1 MNDNDGKS
9 NSLISYCKEFD
20 RQVKSVIYFVRK
32 AVDVEF
38 WHRDSELQMKYYL
51 MKKNLCEI
59 ICVYLIH
66 NFVIFV
72 LNIFSPWC
80 GCSKDG

>member
-20 RQVKSVIYFVRK
+20 RQVTSVIYFVRK
-32 AVDVEF
+32 AVDVDF
-38 WHRDSELQMKYYL
+38 LHRANELHMKYYL
-51 MKKNLCEI
+51 MKKIYEI
-59 ICVYLIH
+59 ICVCLIH

-72 LNIFSPWC
+72 LNIFSPWSR
-80 GCSKDG
+80 CSKDG

>member
-1 MNDNDGKS
+1 MTAIKDYSLNDNDGKS

-38 WHRDSELQMKYYL
+38 WHRDNELQMKYYL
-51 MKKNLCEI
+51 MKKI
-59 ICVYLIH
+59 YVR
-66 NFVIFV
+66 
-72 LNIFSPWC
+72 
-80 GCSKDG
+80 